1 MKYEARSRIRLVCGV
16 ARATFGSCRFPG
28 LVVLTM
34 KHARTVHP
42 APITVRVCVLWR
54 EVVYHSEVYPVYY
67 CISVSQLVTS
77 LTPPLEYAEGRLP

>member
-1 MKYEARSRIRLVCGV
+1 MCGV

-42 APITVRVCVLWR
+42 APITVRV
-54 EVVYHSEVYPVYY
+54 YMYY
-67 CISVSQLVTS
+67 GDMYGEKLYTIRRYIQCLS
-77 LTPPLEYAEGRLP
+77 